1 MRFFRQEYWNGL
13 PFLPLGDLPNP
24 GIEPMSPVSL
34 VLQADSLPAEPSG
47 KPPYVLFNLL
57 LAALDLCCCTW
68 AFSRCSGWGPLSSGS
83 AWAPDC
89 SSFSCGTRAP
99 ECRLSSCG
107 ARVYLPQSM
116 WDLPGWGIEP
126 AALTGM
132 FLTSGPPRKSQWRC
146 FLICLFFNLK
156 EPSHWMQ
163 RWTHNWL
170 MNEIYMWIKWLC
182 SCISH
187 MGDSSKTP
195 ASKFLELFLH
205 SDLVFHPT

>member
-1 MRFFRQEYWNGL
+1 MGCHFFLWEIFPTQGL
-13 PFLPLGDLPNP
+13 NP
-24 GIEPMSPVSL
+24 CLLCLLCCRRILYLLSHQGSL
-34 VLQADSLPAEPSG
+34 LMC
-47 KPPYVLFNLL
+47 LFNLL

-68 AFSRCSGWGPLSSGS
+68 AFSRCSEWGPLSSCS

-107 ARVYLPQSM
+107 ARVYLPQGM

-163 RWTHNWL
+163 RWTHYWL

>member
-1 MRFFRQEYWNGL
+1 MGCHFFLWEISPTQGS
-13 PFLPLGDLPNP
+13 NP
-24 GIEPMSPVSL
+24 CLLCLLCCRWILYLLSHQGSL
-34 VLQADSLPAEPSG
+34 FMC
-47 KPPYVLFNLL
+47 LFNLL
-57 LAALDLCCCTW
+57 LAALDLCCCMW
-68 AFSRCSGWGPLSSGS
+68 AFSSCSEWGLLSSCS
-83 AWAPDC
+83 AWASDC
-89 SSFSCGTRAP
+89 SSFSCGTQAP

-116 WDLPGWGIEP
+116 WDLPRWGIEP
-126 AALTGM
+126 AALTGI
-132 FLTSGPPRKSQWRC
+132 FLTIGPPRKSQWRC

-163 RWTHNWL
+163 HWTHNWL